1 MRIPGEKNWP
11 ILMIL
16 VEVAE
21 IKIHQ
26 LWNFLKW

>member
-1 MRIPGEKNWP
+1 MRIPGGKNWP
-11 ILMIL
+11 IVMIL

-26 LWNFLKW
+26 LWNFK